1 MTGSAPMKN
10 DCLISSS
17 HCARRF
23 QRASANQQKEASAT
37 ASQSIYTAASVAN
50 RRPFSPT
57 HKQIGKNES
66 KRITGN
72 HKGPALEYSRAA
84 CYSRCARYQWPISKW
99 LLLFHRNEMPNAE
112 QGPSCW
118 PAQRSVTLD
127 GACGG

>member
-50 RRPFSPT
+50 RRPFSPS

-84 CYSRCARYQWPISKW
+84 
-99 LLLFHRNEMPNAE
+99 
-112 QGPSCW
+112 
-118 PAQRSVTLD
+118 
-127 GACGG
+127 